1 MKDILSSLGL
11 EQSNSGGFC
20 GEWTG
25 SGSTLE
31 VISPID
37 GSVISTV
44 QQVTEEE
51 YDRIVDKAH
60 EAFLQWRSVPGPHRG

>member
-20 GEWTG
+20 GKWTG